1 MAGARRAVAPVTAT
15 LAHGEADLAARPGAL
30 RLARFVVRR
39 WPSALGLA
47 LAAVVV
53 ALGRHDA
60 GVPVT
65 VLGIAVLCY
74 LGAAATGR
82 RWVAWAGVPGG
93 VTVVAAAQQVP
104 VPWWLVLLAA
114 GVLLTTLGMI
124 DDVPRRA
131 VVVQA
136 LAAAGFAG
144 LGMLALA
151 QPTNGLLLAGLA
163 LASHGLWDVIHH
175 RNDAVVPRSLAEC
188 CVALD
193 LSAGLVLAA
202 AAMLD
207 TLA

>member
-1 MAGARRAVAPVTAT
+1 
-15 LAHGEADLAARPGAL
+15 
-30 RLARFVVRR
+30 RR

-114 GVLLTTLGMI
+114 GVLLTTLGII

-136 LAAAGFAG
+136 LAAAEFAG
-144 LGMLALA
+144 LGILALA

-207 TLA
+207 TL